1 MSEQE
6 VYPLA
11 VLIDELKH
19 DDVPT
24 RVTAMQRLPT
34 VALALGDERTRTELI
49 PFLNDVAKE
58 DEDEI
63 LTLLAEQLGDFIE
76 LIGGPEY
83 AHLLLEPLATL
94 AVCEEPVVRDTAIQ
108 SLISVSRIM
117 PPAQILSHFVNLV
130 RKLSVS
136 EWFSSRIAAAGLYP
150 ATFEALSK
158 QRSAELPAKVAN
170 DLLSSFSEL
179 VSDDAPMVRRA
190 VGNNFPVVINSL
202 SPQSDLEKL
211 LPMFLTLSRDP
222 QDSVKLLAMDVAIA
236 LAKLNPEVFVPPLI
250 PHVYNL
256 LDDKSWRVRYQ
267 AADRFAALSNSIA
280 LNVEEGKN
288 SHEKLLELFVNLA
301 NDPEAEVRT
310 AISKQVVDYTKD
322 LLDVDEIIKRIVPCL
337 ENLTSDPSVG
347 VREALAGKIAHM
359 SPQIG
364 KEHTVTYL
372 LPLFLDMLR
381 DEQSEV
387 RLQIISN
394 LDVINEIIG
403 IDRLSESLL
412 PAISDLAK
420 DKQWRVL
427 LAVIDYS
434 PLLAKQLG
442 VDFFNKELVPLVINW
457 LWDPVWAIRDAAAEN
472 LKTLADVFGIDW
484 LEQEILPKLVG
495 LQANA
500 NYLYRFTALL
510 AVKKIASTLTVNT
523 LVTSVLPFI
532 TDMSEDPVANVRFN
546 CATTF
551 AKVANRI
558 AGEKTET
565 IQTEILPVLERLT
578 EDNDTDVRFF
588 ATEAL
593 KSIRDTHPEAFE

>member
-24 RVTAMQRLPT
+24 RVAAMQRLPT

-63 LTLLAEQLGDFIE
+63 LTLLAEQLSDFME
-76 LIGGPEY
+76 LIGGAEY

-108 SLISVSRIM
+108 SLIGISQVM
-117 PPAQILSHFVNLV
+117 PAPQIISHFVNLV
-130 RKLSVS
+130 LELSVS

-150 ATFEALSK
+150 AAFEAI
-158 QRSAELPAKVAN
+158 QRQSPAEYPAKLVN

-190 VGNNFPVVINSL
+190 VGNNFPVVIKSL
-202 SPQSDLEKL
+202 PSQSDLQSL
-211 LPMFLTLSRDP
+211 LPMFLTLCSDP

-236 LAKLNPEVFVPPLI
+236 LAKLNPEVFVPQLI
-250 PHVYNL
+250 PHVYGL

-267 AADRFAALSNSIA
+267 AADRFAALANSIA
-280 LNVEEGKN
+280 LNAEEGKK
-288 SHEKLLELFVNLA
+288 SHKKLLELFVNLT

-322 LLDVDEIIKRIVPCL
+322 LLDVDEIIKRVVPCL
-337 ENLTSDPSVG
+337 ENLTGDQSVG
-347 VREALAGKIAHM
+347 VREALAGKIAQI

-364 KEHTVTYL
+364 KEHTIVYL

-381 DEQSEV
+381 DEHSEV

-427 LAVIDYS
+427 LAIIDYS

-442 VDFFNKELVPLVINW
+442 VEFFNKELVPLVINW

-472 LKTLADVFGIDW
+472 LNTLADVFGIDW

-510 AVKKIASTLTVNT
+510 AVKKIAPKLTVNT
-523 LVTSVLPFI
+523 LVTSVLPFV
-532 TDMSEDPVANVRFN
+532 TDMSEDPVANVRFS

-558 AGEKTET
+558 AGEKLET
-565 IQTEILPVLERLT
+565 IQSEILPALERLT